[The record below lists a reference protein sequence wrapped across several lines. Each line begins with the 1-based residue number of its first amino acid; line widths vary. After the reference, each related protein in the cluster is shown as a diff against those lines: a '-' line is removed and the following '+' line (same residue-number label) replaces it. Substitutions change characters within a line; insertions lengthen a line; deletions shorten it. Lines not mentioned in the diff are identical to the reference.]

1 MIKNKIFKKK
11 GHKDKSAQLK
21 NKEWW
26 QENPMNYNWNE
37 EKKKHK
43 FNFFKRYKRY

>member
-11 GHKDKSAQLK
+11 EYKDKFAQLK

-26 QENPMNYNWNE
+26 QENPMNYNWDE
-37 EKKKHK
+37 EK
-43 FNFFKRYKRY
+43 NISSISFKRY